1 VDNLEERC
9 PGEEIGIEAVDV
21 CSCEHHL
28 LIRGDELQQVV
39 TPHRVELGEHIV
51 QEQDGGVI
59 RPGAHKS
66 GLSEFQGEGGGA
78 LLRGLDVL
86 ISEKTNLPVHIA
98 DDPLSA
104 VAEGTGIVLH
114 EINFLRKMA
123 GPNG

>member
-1 VDNLEERC
+1 MVL
-9 PGEEIGIEAVDV
+9 A
-21 CSCEHHL
+21 
-28 LIRGDELQQVV
+28 
-39 TPHRVELGEHIV
+39 
-51 QEQDGGVI
+51 
-59 RPGAHKS
+59 
-66 GLSEFQGEGGGA
+66 GGGA
-78 LLRGLDVL
+78 LLRGLDAL